1 MKHLEE
7 IKQIENEIF
16 KASFD
21 NLDNYHLL
29 IEEDNE
35 LKGYLLYSKVLDEAE
50 IISIYVKEK
59 YRNNKIASKL
69 INLLQSKVNYIYLEV
84 NENNVIAYHLYNKL
98 GFIEYGRRKKY
109 YGNDDAIM
117 MKWSCEDVSFRC

>member
-7 IKQIENEIF
+7 IKRIENEVF